1 MDWLEILKL
10 ILEVIGGLAVCATVT
25 PNSHK
30 NTTLDY
36 ILRGINAVAMNL
48 GKARNR

>member
-1 MDWLEILKL
+1 MDWLAILKL
-10 ILEVIGGLAVCATVT
+10 VLEVIGGLAICATAT

-30 NTTLDY
+30 NTVVDY
-36 ILRGINAVAMNL
+36 VLQGINVGAMNL